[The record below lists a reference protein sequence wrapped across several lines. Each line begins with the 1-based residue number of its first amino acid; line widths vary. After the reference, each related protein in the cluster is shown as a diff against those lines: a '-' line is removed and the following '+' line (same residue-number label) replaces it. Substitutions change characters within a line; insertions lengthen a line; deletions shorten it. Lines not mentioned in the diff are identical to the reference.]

1 MTPSDNTDCSPVFM
15 GLRRSP
21 GQTAQREHFVGKFCY
36 ILLNIDSQDLS
47 EQHWTLDQDDHEADH
62 WLHREPSSV
71 N

>member
-1 MTPSDNTDCSPVFM
+1 MTSSDNTDCSPVFM

-36 ILLNIDSQDLS
+36 ILLNIDSQNVS
-47 EQHWTLDQDDHEADH
+47 EQQDDHEADH
-62 WLHREPSSV
+62 WLHREPGRV